1 VRTSAFCFA
10 GDLADEG
17 TAPVLDNIQER
28 AGLGGV
34 TMATAY
40 HASRD
45 VFPHARTRRL
55 RYQPGGEIFF
65 RPDPARW
72 RGLALQPRPSRL
84 THDAD
89 PLGGLVAAAGARGL
103 SVQAWTVFLH
113 VDWTED
119 GNPRFAEQTCFGDPC
134 LTELCPANPDV
145 RAYALALA
153 GDLAARGVDSVL
165 AESLHHH
172 PLEHGAHHERYF
184 VELGSAARLLLGLCF
199 CEHCLAGARRHGAD
213 PAELRRRA
221 CSEVER
227 ALAGDAAQS
236 AAELSYEEAAGLL
249 GGQLGALL
257 QSRCEVVATLV
268 GELVAAT
275 AERGVR
281 LELLDGSGAA
291 KGYATGRPEGDAAP
305 SIAWRLG
312 IDIAACAQAGATIGA
327 IAYAADPE
335 RVAQDLNAY
344 SSLATTGSGP
354 HVAGQT
360 PFIADL
366 APSVADLAPRG
377 SLVAA
382 LRPVPPDCD
391 SAENLAAKLRAARAA
406 GVERVDFYHYGL
418 APLSALDRIREALAL
433 AG

>member
-17 TAPVLDNIQER
+17 LGTVLDNVQGR

-34 TMATAY
+34 TMAAAY

-55 RYQPGGEIFF
+55 RYQPGGQVFF

-72 RGLALQPRPSRL
+72 RGLAIQPRPSSL
-84 THDAD
+84 TRAGD
-89 PLGGLVAAAGARGL
+89 PLGELVAAAGSRGL
-103 SVQAWTVFLH
+103 DVQAWTVFLH

-119 GNPRFAEQTCFGDPC
+119 GDPRFAEQTCFGDPC

-153 GDLAARGVDSVL
+153 QDIAGRGVASVL

-184 VELGSAARLLLGLCF
+184 VELGSAARLLFGLCF
-199 CEHCLAGARRHGAD
+199 CEHCLAGAKRHGAD
-213 PAELRRRA
+213 PEELRRRA
-221 CSEVER
+221 RAEVER
-227 ALAGDAAQS
+227 AFAGNDRRPTE
-236 AAELSYEEAAGLL
+236 ELTLQEAASLL

-257 QSRCEVVATLV
+257 AARCETVASLA
-268 GELVAAT
+268 GELAAAT
-275 AERGVR
+275 AEHGVR
-281 LELLDGSGAA
+281 LELLDASGAA
-291 KGYATGRPEGDAAP
+291 KGYATGHPEGDAAP

-312 IDIAACAQAGATIGA
+312 VDIAACARAGAAIGA
-327 IAYAADPE
+327 IAYAADPA
-335 RVAQDLNAY
+335 RVALDLGAY
-344 SSLATTGSGP
+344 RGLAG
-354 HVAGQT
+354 
-360 PFIADL
+360 D
-366 APSVADLAPRG
+366 APV
-377 SLVAA
+377 VAA
-382 LRPVPPDCD
+382 LRPVAPDCD
-391 SAENLAAKLRAARAA
+391 SAENLAAKLRAARDA
-406 GVERVDFYHYGL
+406 GLDRVDLYHYGM

-433 AG
+433 AA